1 LFSHEAGVSQTA
13 IDPLPDADAAAPRLE
28 CYPTR
33 PNPPQLV
40 PGRPDR
46 DWMDAFAARHP
57 YRCLPL
63 SMANTTGWDIL
74 CPFGFEAEWD
84 GSLGAESIRFF
95 PDSDATLFEHFAV
108 SHFTHGVLTFHVG
121 WLFRTPPGWALRCAG
136 SPNRFKHGIA
146 PLEGLVETDWLPYP
160 FTMNWRFTA
169 PGRVRFEKDE
179 PFCFIQP
186 VQHHLIEAFQPV
198 GAPLD
203 ADSDL
208 GRQYEAWKAV
218 RSDFNTRLANGD
230 PEAAKQAWQR
240 YYFRGEFPD
249 PAAPRPESHVN
260 KRRLAGLPDLP
271 APPPPPAPQPQPLFS
286 AMDYTALDLS
296 PGGSPRKP

>member
-1 LFSHEAGVSQTA
+1 VSQTVIEPTA
-13 IDPLPDADAAAPRLE
+13 EAGPAPLRLE
-28 CYPTR
+28 CFPTR
-33 PNPPQLV
+33 PHPPQLV

-46 DWMDAFAARHP
+46 DWMDSFAARHP

-84 GSLGAESIRFF
+84 GGLGADAIRFF
-95 PDSDATLFEHFAV
+95 PDADATLFEHFAV
-108 SHFTHGVLTFHVG
+108 SHFTHGILTLHVG
-121 WLFRTPPGWALRCAG
+121 WLFRTPPGWALRCSG

-179 PFCFIQP
+179 PFCFVQP
-186 VQHHLIEAFQPV
+186 VQHHLIEAFEPV
-198 GAPLD
+198 GTPLE

-208 GRQYEAWKAV
+208 GRQYEAWKEV
-218 RSDFNTRLANGD
+218 RTDFNTRLADGD

-240 YYFRGEFPD
+240 YYFRGEYPD
-249 PAAPRPESHVN
+249 PAVARPEKHVN
-260 KRRLAGLPDLP
+260 KRRLAALPDLP
-271 APPPPPAPQPQPLFS
+271 APEPQPQPQAAAQPLFG
-286 AMDYTALDLS
+286 AVDYTSLDLTTG
-296 PGGSPRKP
+296 PGPRKA

>member
-1 LFSHEAGVSQTA
+1 MSQTA
-13 IDPLPDADAAAPRLE
+13 IEPRAAGDAAAAPPRLE
-28 CYPTR
+28 CFPTR

-63 SMANTTGWDIL
+63 SMANTTGWDLL

-84 GSLGAESIRFF
+84 GGLGADSIRFF
-95 PDSDATLFEHFAV
+95 PDADAELFEHFAV

-121 WLFRTPPGWALRCAG
+121 WLFRTPPGWALRCSG

-186 VQHHLIEAFQPV
+186 VPHRLIEAFEPV
-198 GAPLD
+198 GTPLET
-203 ADSDL
+203 DSDL
-208 GRQYEAWKAV
+208 GRQYEAWKEV
-218 RSDFNTRLANGD
+218 RTDFNNRLADGD
-230 PEAAKQAWQR
+230 PEALKQAWQR
-240 YYFRGEFPD
+240 YYFRGEYPD
-249 PAAPRPESHVN
+249 PAAPRPEAHVN
-260 KRRLAGLPDLP
+260 KRRLAALPDI
-271 APPPPPAPQPQPLFS
+271 PAPQPETPPPPQPMFG
-286 AMDYTALDLS
+286 AVDYTRLEITTGA
-296 PGGSPRKP
+296 PRKA

>member
-1 LFSHEAGVSQTA
+1 MSQTETET
-13 IDPLPDADAAAPRLE
+13 PAATATEAPTLE
-28 CYPTR
+28 CYPVR
-33 PNPPQLV
+33 PDPPRLV

-63 SMANTTGWDIL
+63 SMANTTGWDLL

-84 GSLGAESIRFF
+84 GGLGAEAIRFF
-95 PDSDATLFEHFAV
+95 PDADATLFEHFAV
-108 SHFTHGVLTFHVG
+108 SHFSHGVLTFHLG
-121 WLFRTPPGWALRCAG
+121 WLFRTPPGWALRCSG

-186 VQHHLIEAFQPV
+186 LQHRAVEAFQPV
-198 GAPLD
+198 GAPLE

-208 GRQYEAWKAV
+208 GRQYETWKTV
-218 RSDFNTRLANGD
+218 RGEFNDRLAAGD

-249 PAAPRPESHVN
+249 AAAPRPEAHVN
-260 KRRLAGLPDLP
+260 KRRLAALPEGAAPEPPRPEPRP
-271 APPPPPAPQPQPLFS
+271 APAFG
-286 AMDYTALDLS
+286 AIDYTGLNL
-296 PGGSPRKP
+296 GGGPKA